1 MLPES
6 IYGITGTP
14 MIVLFCVSTLF
25 GIAGIICNILVY
37 QQKEANKLLV
47 VKLTGDI
54 VWCLHYALLG
64 AVSGAAI
71 TFLATCREL
80 TFRLVNREG
89 RSGKIAIGIF
99 LVLACGSAWVTWQG
113 WYSLLAALASFL
125 SVISF
130 GKGIPRLSRKLCVP
144 ICISM
149 WVYNLIVGSW
159 MGLINETLT
168 FGSTLAGM
176 WRFDRKNNKE

>member
-6 IYGITGTP
+6 IYGITGHW
-14 MIVLFCVSTLF
+14 MVALFVISTLF
-25 GIAGIICNILVY
+25 GVAGILCNVLVY
-37 QQKEANKLLV
+37 QQKDAQKLLT

-80 TFRLVNREG
+80 TFRTVNRQA
-89 RSGKIAIGIF
+89 RSGQIAIGVF
-99 LVLACGSAWVTWQG
+99 LVLACASAAVTWQG

-130 GKGIPRLSRKLCVP
+130 GKGIPPLSRKLCVP
-144 ICISM
+144 IAISM
-149 WVYNLIVGSW
+149 WGYNLIVGSW
-159 MGLINETLT
+159 MGLINETFT
-168 FGSTLAGM
+168 FVSTLVGM
-176 WRFDRKNNKE
+176 WRYDRKKAQ